1 VTGLVV
7 RMDGEGALEK
17 LLEGKL
23 EGGRKD
29 KMEDLD

>member
-1 VTGLVV
+1 
-7 RMDGEGALEK
+7 MDGEGALEK

-29 KMEDLD
+29 KKEDLD